1 MAHIFEYQVEK
12 NKKHRITVVGTYQ
25 TTKLYVDGVFKKIL
39 YAAASDPENNGAL
52 GASTWTDADNN
63 YRSTFVFPL
72 NEIGKNFSGYIRS
85 HVACQEEECVCN
97 VLCLTNSSKRN
108 AVDEWINHFFWKC
121 GNHIGTGDARCNRV
135 YTDMERTKFPCEGP
149 GQTVDRI
156 FTGWIGNAAR
166 LAADADH

>member
-1 MAHIFEYQVEK
+1 MK
-12 NKKHRITVVGTYQ
+12 NKSGSHRTIH
-25 TTKLYVDGVFKKIL
+25 
-39 YAAASDPENNGAL
+39 
-52 GASTWTDADNN
+52 
-63 YRSTFVFPL
+63 
-72 NEIGKNFSGYIRS
+72 GKNFSGYIRS
-85 HVACQEEECVCN
+85 HIACQEEECVCN
-97 VLCLTNSSKRN
+97 VFCLTNSSKRN

-135 YTDMERTKFPCEGP
+135 YTDMERTKFPCEGL

>member
-1 MAHIFEYQVEK
+1 MK
-12 NKKHRITVVGTYQ
+12 NKSGSHRTIH
-25 TTKLYVDGVFKKIL
+25 
-39 YAAASDPENNGAL
+39 
-52 GASTWTDADNN
+52 
-63 YRSTFVFPL
+63 
-72 NEIGKNFSGYIRS
+72 GKNFSGYIRS

-135 YTDMERTKFPCEGP
+135 YTDMERTKFPCEGL